1 MIAHFQ
7 DLPDPRVNRTKDHE
21 LIDVLTIAICTLL
34 CAGESFNDMADFG
47 AAKEDWPEPSE
58 LEERHPE
65 SRHLQPGLRRAD
77 PQAFGDCF
85 MAWTQSLRAA
95 VAQEIVALDGK
106 ALAARVG
113 YGSEQQG
120 DRQRV
125 GAQQRI
131 GAGATQGG
139 GQEQ

>member
-1 MIAHFQ
+1 
-7 DLPDPRVNRTKDHE
+7 
-21 LIDVLTIAICTLL
+21 
-34 CAGESFNDMADFG
+34 MADFG
-47 AAKEDWPEPSE
+47 AAKEDWLRTFLSLKNGIPSHDTFNWVFAA
-58 LEERHPE
+58 L
-65 SRHLQPGLRRAD
+65 D

-106 ALAARVG
+106 AARVG
-113 YGSEQQG
+113 CGSEQQG
-120 DRQRV
+120 DRRV

-131 GAGATQGG
+131 GAGATHGG